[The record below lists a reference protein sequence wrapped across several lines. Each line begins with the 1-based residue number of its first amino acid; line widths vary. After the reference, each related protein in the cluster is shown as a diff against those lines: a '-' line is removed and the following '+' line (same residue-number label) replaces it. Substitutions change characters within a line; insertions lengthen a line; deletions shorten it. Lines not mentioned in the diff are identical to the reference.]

1 MQVRPNVHY
10 VRPSPVENGYLS
22 HGSLKLSYRRQSHS
36 KTLTSMPGSAR
47 KHFPRLPPKFRPL
60 LMRLRKPLPQET
72 LLQKWR
78 QYAAQGRLGSTSLRQ
93 VNTPEMPAT
102 RVEGGG
108 GGGVKQPGRRPWGG
122 PTGESGSP
130 TPPANPMRPADIG
143 YGMHVRMSHLVQNKR
158 PPYLVRSNSA
168 TAIGKGVIHDRE
180 LPTSHYSRLTT
191 LTILAIAREM

>member
-102 RVEGGG
+102 RVDEGCDSPDLQESSSGQRCLLPPRFPVADGLPAVIFQTPVSQFRGG
-108 GGGVKQPGRRPWGG
+108 KAARTKAMGRLYWRVW
-122 PTGESGSP
+122 
-130 TPPANPMRPADIG
+130 
-143 YGMHVRMSHLVQNKR
+143 
-158 PPYLVRSNSA
+158 
-168 TAIGKGVIHDRE
+168 
-180 LPTSHYSRLTT
+180 
-191 LTILAIAREM
+191 